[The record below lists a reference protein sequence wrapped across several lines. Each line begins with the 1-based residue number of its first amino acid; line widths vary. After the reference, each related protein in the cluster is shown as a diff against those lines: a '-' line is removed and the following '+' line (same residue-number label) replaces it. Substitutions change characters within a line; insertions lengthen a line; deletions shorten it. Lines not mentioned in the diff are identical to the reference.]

1 MRPIECRQQGV
12 KGSQLPPVNHSVKRT
27 AALEWSSEKGFPFPR
42 LPVAS
47 CQFPVAVRSSGNF
60 RMHLS
65 QGGVV
70 VVLTHYCDCD
80 HERCLPIIWTLQLL
94 FIVRVVPSGFELG
107 DKPGNWLYNRD
118 RLIAS
123 SVPLTIPR
131 WVVPSDPVEFNKTG
145 AEQGGDKLDTP
156 PQNTIHKRR
165 AGYLGRYLLLQ
176 LSKDCPRNCTFRIIC
191 YSLLQR
197 RDRGRPE
204 RIGSDQTKN
213 HYPLSSVGR
222 KSTLDDAQQIREMT
236 TTGARRPR
244 NTRFPG

>member
-1 MRPIECRQQGV
+1 MISAVPWAYKTSIKCTSYLRLYLNIYIYLF
-12 KGSQLPPVNHSVKRT
+12 KLP
-27 AALEWSSEKGFPFPR
+27 
-42 LPVAS
+42 
-47 CQFPVAVRSSGNF
+47 
-60 RMHLS
+60 
-65 QGGVV
+65 VV

-191 YSLLQR
+191 YSLL
-197 RDRGRPE
+197 RGLA
-204 RIGSDQTKN
+204 ILTCNS
-213 HYPLSSVGR
+213 YF
-222 KSTLDDAQQIREMT
+222 QQGFYGFSELLAHFSRV
-236 TTGARRPR
+236 RWLV
-244 NTRFPG
+244 